1 MRSNKFALLFVLVL
15 IAGLLSGC
23 AGAAS
28 AQALN
33 QAADPSTNPV
43 NRSINVNGSGKVYLT
58 PDIASVNIGVHTEN
72 KDAAQAVAE
81 NNTKSAE
88 VKDALTGLGVDPKDI
103 QTANFSI
110 YPQQQYDSNGKLTG
124 EINYVVDNSIFV
136 TVRDLEKIGDVL
148 DAVIQAGANN
158 IYGITFDV
166 ADRSKAMSDARKLAV
181 ADAQLQAEELA
192 QAAGVTLGPVQ
203 TMSTYN
209 ASNPVPVYEKA
220 MGGGAAMVAAPSVSV
235 SPGQMI
241 LQVDV
246 NVVYDIR

>member
-1 MRSNKFALLFVLVL
+1 MRNKFALLFVLVL

-88 VKDALTGLGVDPKDI
+88 VKDALTGLGIDPKDI

-110 YPQQQYDSNGKLTG
+110 YPQQQ
-124 EINYVVDNSIFV
+124 F
-136 TVRDLEKIGDVL
+136 
-148 DAVIQAGANN
+148 
-158 IYGITFDV
+158 
-166 ADRSKAMSDARKLAV
+166 
-181 ADAQLQAEELA
+181 
-192 QAAGVTLGPVQ
+192 
-203 TMSTYN
+203 
-209 ASNPVPVYEKA
+209 
-220 MGGGAAMVAAPSVSV
+220 
-235 SPGQMI
+235 MI
-241 LQVDV
+241 KTES
-246 NVVYDIR
+246 